1 MRMIISWG
9 RVKSG
14 TWSVFEHL
22 FLQADAATQST
33 PGLQCRW
40 LLRDL
45 DDADAGFAIS
55 LWKSPE
61 AMDRY
66 LADASIRELR
76 AKQFDPLFV
85 GEYMREP
92 CEVRVVSPGALDRL
106 MPAVGDVIGAS
117 DDADE
122 GPGSGI

>member
-14 TWSVFEHL
+14 TWSVFERL
-22 FLQADAATQST
+22 FLQADAATQSA

-45 DDADAGFAIS
+45 DDTDAGFAIS
-55 LWKSPE
+55 LWKSAE

-92 CEVRVVSPGALDRL
+92 CEVRVVSPGALNRL
-106 MPAVGDVIGAS
+106 MPAIAGVTAAS
-117 DDADE
+117 DNEDE
-122 GPGSGI
+122 SAGRGN